1 MNGTAVTS
9 GLRIKKYVDVIYLI
23 VLFLYMAETAC
34 SMVFVT
40 PFFCGYYSHIAPFL
54 FLAIAIYKLVTEYGK
69 NKKRAVAAAIIIL
82 LSLGISFLI
91 RDDLAFATLA
101 FAMTGAL
108 GINADRVIG
117 CGIAGNIVMVISNII
132 TSFIVDPSS
141 LNSQIQE
148 RNFFY
153 LKDPLFVP
161 KINNRSSTD
170 LAAHYFWMI
179 AAYMWIRGKKIT
191 WGEIFAIT
199 ALVAVVYSLTGSSNL
214 LLCCGLLLA
223 FAVVIKVFHKITEA
237 ENNSF
242 VSAVRKTVS
251 VCSKFSYLIFAAV
264 SIILSASYSLSNP
277 LLNRLNTVFH
287 NRFSYGHRGIVE
299 YGIHLFASDVPN
311 YGIDT
316 SADDFYNFI
325 DNSYVNILV
334 GSGIILLLFYIC
346 FMTFIQVR
354 HKKYIYGAVILAV
367 CALSCVEEHH
377 FAEIAYNFFPLLL
390 FADINDDEKNSSVTK
405 FLKPKIVVL
414 SSFTAFAFLCVAA
427 VYINL
432 QWFRQIDTL
441 DKLDERSG
449 KIYASVQKNLD
460 NGSIESVTKLSS
472 DQYGDV
478 LLDPE
483 DFELVTG
490 IRWNDA
496 SDNLKAHSYYAF
508 YYDNTVDPSSS
519 DMTDILISDETKQ
532 LIGTGSVVI
541 EYDAVTGKV
550 YSVWYSETK
559 NCSVINDGRLNRA
572 VRLRMDE
579 QPEGYYTGEVYE

>member
-1 MNGTAVTS
+1 MSGIAVTS
-9 GLRIKKYVDVIYLI
+9 GNKIKKYVDVIYLI
-23 VLFLYMAETAC
+23 VLFLFMAESAC

-54 FLAIAIYKLVTEYGK
+54 FLAIAIYKLVIEYGS
-69 NKKRAVAAAIIIL
+69 NKKRAVIAAL
-82 LSLGISFLI
+82 FVLSSLGMSFLI
-91 RDDLAFATLA
+91 KDDLAFATVA
-101 FAMTGAL
+101 FAMVGAL
-108 GINADRVIG
+108 GVNADRIIG

-141 LNSQIQE
+141 LNTQIQE

-153 LKDPLFVP
+153 LKDSLFVS

-191 WGEIFAIT
+191 WGEIFALA
-199 ALVAVVYSLTGSSNL
+199 ALNAVVYSLTGSSNL

-223 FAVVIKVFHKITEA
+223 FAVVVKLFHKITEA

-242 VSAVRKTVS
+242 VNAIRKVVS
-251 VCSKFSYLIFAAV
+251 VCSKSSYLIFAAF
-264 SIILSASYSLSNP
+264 SIILSAVFNLSNP
-277 LLNRLNTVFH
+277 LLNRINNLFH
-287 NRFSYGHRGIVE
+287 SRFSYGHRGMVE

-346 FMTFIQVR
+346 FMTVIQMR
-354 HKKYIYGAVILAV
+354 HKKYVYGAVILAV

-377 FAEIAYNFFPLLL
+377 FAEIAYNFFPMLL
-390 FADINDDEKNSSVTK
+390 FADINDDEKNSSVFK
-405 FLKPKIVVL
+405 FLKPKVVAF
-414 SSFTAFAFLCVAA
+414 SSFSAFALLCVAA
-427 VYINL
+427 VCINL
-432 QWFRQIDTL
+432 QWFGKIEAL
-441 DKLDERSG
+441 DKLDSRSG
-449 KIYASVQKNLD
+449 EIYASVQNNLD
-460 NGSIESVTKLSS
+460 NGSLDEIYRLSS

-478 LLDPE
+478 IVCPE
-483 DFELVTG
+483 DFESVTG
-490 IRWNDA
+490 ISWTDA
-496 SDNLKAHSYYAF
+496 TDNLKAHSYYAF
-508 YYDNTVDPSSS
+508 YYDNTVDPSLSG
-519 DMTDILISDETKQ
+519 MTDILISDETKQ
-532 LIGTGSVVI
+532 LIGNGSVVI
-541 EYDAVTGKV
+541 EYDAVAGKV

-559 NCSVINDGRLNRA
+559 GCSVINDGRLNRA
-572 VRLRMDE
+572 VRLRMDKH
-579 QPEGYYTGEVYE
+579 PEGYYTGAVYG

>member
-1 MNGTAVTS
+1 MNTIAVTS
-9 GLRIKKYVDVIYLI
+9 GNKIKKYVDVIYLI

-54 FLAIAIYKLVTEYGK
+54 FLAIAIYKLVIEYGI
-69 NKKRAVAAAIIIL
+69 NKKKAIIAAL
-82 LSLGISFLI
+82 FVLSSIGLSFLI
-91 RDDLAFATLA
+91 KDDLAFATVA
-101 FAMTGAL
+101 FAMAGAL
-108 GINADRVIG
+108 GVNADRVIG

-141 LNSQIQE
+141 LNTQIQE

-153 LKDPLFVP
+153 LKDSLFVP

-191 WGEIFAIT
+191 WGEIFALA
-199 ALVAVVYSLTGSSNL
+199 ALNAVVYSLTGSSNL
-214 LLCCGLLLA
+214 LLCCGILLA
-223 FAVVIKVFHKITEA
+223 FAIIVKLFHKITEA

-242 VSAVRKTVS
+242 VNAIRKILSAL
-251 VCSKFSYLIFAAV
+251 SKFSYLIFAAA
-264 SIILSASYSLSNP
+264 SIILSAVFILSNP
-277 LLNRLNTVFH
+277 LLNNLNKVFH
-287 NRFSYGHRGIVE
+287 SRFSYGHRGMVE

-316 SADDFYNFI
+316 SADGFYNFI

-334 GSGIILLLFYIC
+334 GSGIILLLFYVC
-346 FMTFIQVR
+346 FMTVIQMR
-354 HKKYIYGAVILAV
+354 HKKYVYGAVILAV

-390 FADINDDEKNSSVTK
+390 FADINDEEKNSSVFK
-405 FLKPKIVVL
+405 FLKPKVVAF
-414 SSFTAFAFLCVAA
+414 SSFSAFALLCVAA
-427 VYINL
+427 ASINL
-432 QWFRQIDTL
+432 QWFGKIDAL
-441 DKLDERSG
+441 DKLDRRSG
-449 KIYASVQKNLD
+449 EICASVQKSLD
-460 NGSIESVTKLSS
+460 NGSSDTISQMSS

-478 LLDPE
+478 LVCPE
-483 DFELVTG
+483 DFESVTG
-490 IRWNDA
+490 ISWNDA

-519 DMTDILISDETKQ
+519 GMTDILISDETKQ
-532 LIGTGSVVI
+532 LIGNGSAVI
-541 EYDAVTGKV
+541 EYDAVAGKV

-559 NCSVINDGRLNRA
+559 GCSVINDGRTNRA
-572 VRLRMDE
+572 VRLRMDKH
-579 QPEGYYTGEVYE
+579 PEGYYTGEVYG